1 MHRYEDLLTM
11 PDDRLIDIAREMGN
25 DKAEQQERMENIYFI
40 LDQQAINAGSAASE
54 KAANRPQKEP
64 RQKKERKQRQPKN

>member
-54 KAANRPQKEP
+54 KAANRPQK
-64 RQKKERKQRQPKN
+64 